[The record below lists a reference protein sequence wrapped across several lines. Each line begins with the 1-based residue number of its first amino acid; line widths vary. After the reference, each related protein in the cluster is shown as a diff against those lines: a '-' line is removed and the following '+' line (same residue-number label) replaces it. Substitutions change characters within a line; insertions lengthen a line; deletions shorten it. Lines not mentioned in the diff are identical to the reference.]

1 MTTNSLLSILIV
13 AFCCVFSLAQN
24 SANGKDG
31 ILCSST
37 DLSAT
42 LLKAAGKVSGTAVE
56 DSRQFVSDIQ
66 SLLDYLLFK
75 YTVFFPMKLQILHSL
90 FFSIFF
96 FLTTLSSF
104 SFFTYFPYS
113 ISPFL

>member
-24 SANGKDG
+24 GNGKDG

-42 LLKAAGKVSGTAVE
+42 LLSTAGKFSGVATEVN
-56 DSRQFVSDIQ
+56 SKFVSQIDLTSRMSSRFLYSIYT
-66 SLLDYLLFK
+66 LLHTLLF
-75 YTVFFPMKLQILHSL
+75 S
-90 FFSIFF
+90 
-96 FLTTLSSF
+96 FLLTNQ
-104 SFFTYFPYS
+104 
-113 ISPFL
+113 

>member
-24 SANGKDG
+24 GNGKDG
-31 ILCSST
+31 VLCSST

-56 DSRQFVSDIQ
+56 GSLRFVSEIQ
-66 SLLDYLLFK
+66 YLLDSLLFK
-75 YTVFFPMKLQILHSL
+75 HIFFP
-90 FFSIFF
+90 
-96 FLTTLSSF
+96 
-104 SFFTYFPYS
+104 P
-113 ISPFL
+113 

>member
-24 SANGKDG
+24 GNGKDG

-56 DSRQFVSDIQ
+56 GSLQFVSDIQ
-66 SLLDYLLFK
+66 SLLDSLLFK
-75 YTVFFPMKLQILHSL
+75 HTVFFPIKLQILHSL

-96 FLTTLSSF
+96 FLTTLSF

>member
-13 AFCCVFSLAQN
+13 AFCCVFSSNAQN
-24 SANGKDG
+24 GNGKDG

-56 DSRQFVSDIQ
+56 GSDRFVSDIQ
-66 SLLDYLLFK
+66 SLLDSLLFK
-75 YTVFFPMKLQILHSL
+75 HIFFP
-90 FFSIFF
+90 
-96 FLTTLSSF
+96 
-104 SFFTYFPYS
+104 P
-113 ISPFL
+113 